1 MINFNSLSEHYVPDD
16 YRVIIW
22 YIWFSLL
29 SLLKLFSNNFHQ
41 FSHGKLMKSLSDEVT
56 ALETPDRPTDT
67 FELIGDTPEG
77 LF

>member
-1 MINFNSLSEHYVPDD
+1 
-16 YRVIIW
+16 
-22 YIWFSLL
+22 
-29 SLLKLFSNNFHQ
+29 
-41 FSHGKLMKSLSDEVT
+41 MKSLSDEVT